1 MSDPVTKEVEPVSH
15 YSIVQVCTVSAV
27 EKSFV
32 VELVQ
37 HGVVDPE
44 GNNREPDQ
52 WCFTQTQASLCKRA
66 ANLYYDLQ
74 VNIPGIGLALQ
85 LLGELEQLRAK
96 VKLLEHPLK

>member
-44 GNNREPDQ
+44 GNNKEPDQ

-85 LLGELEQLRAK
+85 LLDELEQLRAK
-96 VKLLEHPLK
+96 VKLLAPPLK

>member
-1 MSDPVTKEVEPVSH
+1 MSNPVTKEAEPVSH

-32 VELVQ
+32 IELVQ
-37 HGVVDPE
+37 HGVVAPE
-44 GNNREPDQ
+44 GENTEPDQ
-52 WCFTQTQASLCKRA
+52 WCFTQTQVSLCKRA

-85 LLGELEQLRAK
+85 LLDELEQLRAK
-96 VKLLEHPLK
+96 VKLLEDPLK